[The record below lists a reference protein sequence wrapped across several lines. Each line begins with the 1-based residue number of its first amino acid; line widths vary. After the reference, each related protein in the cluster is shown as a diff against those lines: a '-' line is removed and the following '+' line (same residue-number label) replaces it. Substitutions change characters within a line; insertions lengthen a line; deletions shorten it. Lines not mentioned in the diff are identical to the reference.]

1 MRQILTIATR
11 ELGSMFRLPAGW
23 IVIALYLLLAGV
35 VFSQAILLPGQP
47 ASLREFF
54 AISGWL
60 LMPVIPAIA
69 MRLISEELRSG
80 TIEPLMTAPVG
91 DWTLIFAKYLGACGF
106 LAAMLAPTILYPIT
120 LSLLSDPR
128 PDLGPILSGYL
139 SLFLQGMLYLAIGL
153 FASSLTSNQT
163 LSFLLTLFSI
173 LGMLVLSTMG
183 PQIARSVS
191 QGWFGDV
198 LRDVLAALS
207 IAARVE
213 DLARGVVDTAH
224 IVFFASLSGFF
235 LVLAVVAVQSRRW
248 R

>member
-1 MRQILTIATR
+1 MRQLLTIAGR
-11 ELGSMFRLPAGW
+11 EMGAMFRLPAGW

-35 VFSQAILLPGQP
+35 VFTQAILLPGQP

-69 MRLISEELRSG
+69 MRTISEELRSG

-91 DWTLIFAKYLGACGF
+91 DWTLVFGKYLGACGF
-106 LAAMLAPTILYPIT
+106 LVAMLAPTILYPLT
-120 LSLLSDPR
+120 LWMVADPK

-163 LSFLLTLFSI
+163 LAFLLTLFSI
-173 LGMLVLSTMG
+173 FGMLMLSTMG
-183 PQIARSVS
+183 PQLTRGLGEGWLGTAARET
-191 QGWFGDV
+191 
-198 LRDVLAALS
+198 LASLS

-213 DLARGVVDTAH
+213 DFARGVIDTRH
-224 IVFFASLSGFF
+224 LIFFASLAGLF
-235 LVLAVVAVQSRRW
+235 LTLAVVTVQSRRW

>member
-1 MRQILTIATR
+1 MRQALAIAGR

-91 DWTLIFAKYLGACGF
+91 DWTLVVAKYLGACAF
-106 LAAMLAPTILYPIT
+106 LVAMLLPTVLYPIT
-120 LSLLSDPR
+120 LFLMADPK
-128 PDLGPILSGYL
+128 PDPGPILSGYL
-139 SLFLQGMLYLAIGL
+139 SLFLQGMLYLSIGL

-163 LSFLLTLFSI
+163 LAFLLTLFSI

-183 PQIARSVS
+183 PQIARGISA
-191 QGWFGDV
+191 GWFGDMV
-198 LRDVLAALS
+198 REVLASLS
-207 IAARVE
+207 ISARVE
-213 DLARGVVDTAH
+213 DLARGVVDTSH
-224 IVFFASLSGFF
+224 VVFFASLSGLF
-235 LVLAVVAVQSRRW
+235 LVLAVVTIQSRRW